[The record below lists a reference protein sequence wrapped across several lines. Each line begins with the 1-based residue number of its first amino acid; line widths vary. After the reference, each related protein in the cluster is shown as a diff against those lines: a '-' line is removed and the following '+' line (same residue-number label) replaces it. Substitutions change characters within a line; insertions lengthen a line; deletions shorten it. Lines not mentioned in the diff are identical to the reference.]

1 MSLEDE
7 LDKDL
12 DKARDRIADLRRE
25 IAHHDYLYY
34 VRDAPELSDQAYDD
48 LFRELKELEER
59 FPELLVPD
67 SPTQRV
73 AGAPRDGFATA
84 EHLAPMLSLD
94 SDPDRAQVERFDE
107 RLRKTLES
115 RGAIDYVLEPKLDG
129 ASVELVYEEGVL
141 VRASTRGDGIRGENI
156 TENVRTI
163 PAVPLLLRSQDRS
176 IPPLLSLRGEVI
188 MRIGAFERLNERLL
202 GGGREP
208 FANPRNA
215 AAGALRQ
222 LDPRI
227 TAERPLDIYLYDIL
241 FGEVP
246 NLRSQWEVL
255 TALREWGLR
264 VNDLPERTSTVDGIE
279 EYHRRLVEDRDDI
292 DYEIDGVVVKLDD
305 LELREEIGAT
315 SHHPRWAFAFKFPPR
330 KEVTRVIRILP
341 SVGRTGVVTPVAM
354 LRPVELG
361 GVTVGRATLH
371 NREEVARKDIR
382 EGDRVRVQRAGDVIP
397 QVVERV
403 TEPGRKRSRRFAMPE
418 VCPSCGTR
426 LIERGPFS
434 VCPNS
439 FDCPAQLVGRLFH
452 FGSRPALDIEGLG
465 EETAKLLVTEG
476 LVSHLPDLF
485 DLEVEQLV
493 GLEGFAEKSA
503 TNLVAAIRGSSPVEL
518 HRFLFALGI
527 PEVGV
532 SVARDLATHFRSLE
546 ALASADEEGL
556 AEVSGV
562 GPKVADLIVA
572 FFGEPR
578 NVKILDDLLDGRIE
592 VQSAETTTEG
602 GTLEDLRFVFSG
614 RLETMNRGAA
624 KQLVESAGGRVTGS
638 VSTATHYL
646 VAGENPGSKLDKA
659 RKAGVEILDEEAFLG
674 LLVEKGIDLPRES

>member
-1 MSLEDE
+1 
-7 LDKDL
+7 
-12 DKARDRIADLRRE
+12 
-25 IAHHDYLYY
+25 
-34 VRDAPELSDQAYDD
+34 
-48 LFRELKELEER
+48 
-59 FPELLVPD
+59 
-67 SPTQRV
+67 
-73 AGAPRDGFATA
+73 
-84 EHLAPMLSLD
+84 
-94 SDPDRAQVERFDE
+94 
-107 RLRKTLES
+107 
-115 RGAIDYVLEPKLDG
+115 
-129 ASVELVYEEGVL
+129 
-141 VRASTRGDGIRGENI
+141 
-156 TENVRTI
+156 
-163 PAVPLLLRSQDRS
+163 
-176 IPPLLSLRGEVI
+176 
-188 MRIGAFERLNERLL
+188 
-202 GGGREP
+202 
-208 FANPRNA
+208 
-215 AAGALRQ
+215 
-222 LDPRI
+222 
-227 TAERPLDIYLYDIL
+227 
-241 FGEVP
+241 
-246 NLRSQWEVL
+246 
-255 TALREWGLR
+255 
-264 VNDLPERTSTVDGIE
+264 
-279 EYHRRLVEDRDDI
+279 
-292 DYEIDGVVVKLDD
+292 
-305 LELREEIGAT
+305 
-315 SHHPRWAFAFKFPPR
+315 
-330 KEVTRVIRILP
+330 VTRVIRILP